1 VSRRRAR
8 AFTLLEMIAVVLIL
22 GLVFLTMGDVFSQIA
37 KTTTG
42 ASQTETTRRGFLLID
57 RVARDLE
64 GATLVEKPA
73 ELDPQ
78 AHPWLFL
85 AESRLGRGGA
95 DRLKFDS
102 RSAGGAA
109 EHASDLA
116 VVAYWIEPGDEGDLR
131 LLRWTSP
138 ALPESLERDFPNHT
152 DESVQIVASG
162 LTRFGV
168 QLSDEEGA
176 VVSSWDSSTLERSS
190 KLPLAAEI
198 TLALRDD
205 SAPEGEREFTKRVVL
220 PIRPIDL
227 EKALSGKAGADDGSD
242 EEDDEDGCVTV
253 GECQAANAAAFAAAI
268 AQTPDPASI
277 QSALDANREQC
288 WQDFVGGLGLDLP
301 VNCE

>member
-1 VSRRRAR
+1 MSTRRAR
-8 AFTLLEMIAVVLIL
+8 AFTLLEMIAVVLML
-22 GLVFLTMGDVFSQIA
+22 GLVCLVMGGVFSQIA
-37 KTTTG
+37 KTTT
-42 ASQTETTRRGFLLID
+42 AANQTETTRRGLLLID

-85 AESRLGRGGA
+85 ADSRLGRGGA

-102 RSAGGAA
+102 RSAASTA
-109 EHASDLA
+109 EHAGGLA
-116 VVAYWIEPGDEGDLR
+116 VVAYWIEPGDADDLR

-138 ALPESLERDFPNHT
+138 ALPESLDRDFPNRT
-152 DESVQIVASG
+152 DDGVQIVASG

-176 VVSSWDSSTLERSS
+176 LVASWDSSTLERSS

-198 TLALRDD
+198 TLALRDET
-205 SAPEGEREFTKRVVL
+205 APEGEREFSKRVVL

-227 EKALSGKAGADDGSD
+227 EKALSGEEGGDGEDD
-242 EEDDEDGCVTV
+242 ENDEDGCVTV
-253 GECQAANAAAFAAAI
+253 GECQAANASAFAAAI
-268 AQTPDPASI
+268 AQTPDPTSI
-277 QSALDANREQC
+277 QSALDANRNQC
-288 WQDFVGGLGLDLP
+288 WADFVGGLGLDLP
-301 VNCE
+301 VDCE